1 MEEVSEVVSEEVTS
15 EENPEDP
22 SDTEKK
28 IADAI
33 QRPKST
39 IKRLKVKVNM

>member
-1 MEEVSEVVSEEVTS
+1 MEEVSEVISEEVTS

-28 IADAI
+28 NC
-33 QRPKST
+33 RCN
-39 IKRLKVKVNM
+39 LKTKVYDKKIEGESM